1 MDDAMLR
8 NVQLI
13 QLEIAKEVKRICE
26 QNNISYFM
34 DGGTLLGAVRHKGF
48 IPWDDDLDFGF
59 TRDNYENL
67 LLQPRKI
74 CRPNFS
80 CKLGILI
87 ENMDMLL
94 QKYERR
100 EQFIKRELLRTAM
113 QTVGFLLIYFLT
125 IIYQMTKIK
134 EENLLQN

>member
-1 MDDAMLR
+1 M
-8 NVQLI
+8 
-13 QLEIAKEVKRICE
+13 K
-26 QNNISYFM
+26 
-34 DGGTLLGAVRHKGF
+34 
-48 IPWDDDLDFGF
+48 
-59 TRDNYENL
+59 NL
-67 LLQPRKI
+67 LLQPRKN

-80 CKLGILI
+80 CKLEILI